1 MKGVLLYILL
11 VGLPLLGIL
20 EVLHIGKHLKPPIF
34 LGGTWSIQVSR
45 ETADIGSCGDLP
57 IHFDGALLNISQSGS
72 SLILTFGGEQKTSLA
87 GEIHDSFIV
96 AGSLYQSAD
105 KALAAD
111 APGAI
116 RFQAQ
121 VDQPDRLQGVL
132 KLTNCPAL
140 QSLPFTATRLSISKE

>member
-1 MKGVLLYILL
+1 LRGVRLYILL

-45 ETADIGSCGDLP
+45 ETANVRSCGDR
-57 IHFDGALLNISQSGS
+57 FDGVPLNVSQSGA
-72 SLILTFGGEQKTSLA
+72 SLILTLGDEQKTILA

-96 AGSLYQSAD
+96 AESLHQSVD
-105 KALAAD
+105 KGLAAD
-111 APGAI
+111 DPGSI
-116 RFQAQ
+116 RFQAE

-140 QSLPFTATRLSISKE
+140 KGLPFTATRLSISKE